1 MREGWKIIQCL
12 TRELVDTYQ
21 GLFFI
26 CYTMALNKFLF
37 WRHFKDSGSR
47 RKIGDESHHLE
58 MELFTFE
65 YRITFPGMRGILN
78 ELGQKYLEQDRI
90 VKYLN

>member
-26 CYTMALNKFLF
+26 CYTMALNKFF
-37 WRHFKDSGSR
+37 FGDISKIVVQE
-47 RKIGDESHHLE
+47 RKIGDESLHLE
-58 MELFTFE
+58 MVLFTFE
-65 YRITFPGMRGILN
+65 CRITFPGMRGILN